1 MKFSLIPPSQVQ
13 FAICIQNEGSDDLSL
28 RKIYQILPDSSA
40 AIDDYIR
47 VIDDSGEDYLY
58 PTTYFVQIK
67 LPQKIEQLLLVM

>member
-1 MKFSLIPPSQVQ
+1 MRKQTDIQLQ
-13 FAICIQNEGSDDLSL
+13 FAICIQNEGSENLLL